1 MMGDFMK
8 DIKLVAE
15 LINSDNEPIK
25 IETKG
30 RYDKIN
36 KIIEYVENDLNVK
49 LKITNNK
56 IILNRKNED
65 YDLNLEFELNK
76 RLECKYKVKTI
87 GLDLELDVYT
97 SELKITDKEL
107 YINYELFSENNSIG
121 VFKYKLL
128 FEE

>member
-1 MMGDFMK
+1 MK